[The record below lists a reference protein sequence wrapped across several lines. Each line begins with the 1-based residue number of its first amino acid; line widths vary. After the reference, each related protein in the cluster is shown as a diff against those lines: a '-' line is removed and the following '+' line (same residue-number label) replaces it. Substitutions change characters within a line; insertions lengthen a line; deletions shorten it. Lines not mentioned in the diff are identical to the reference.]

1 MIYDKN
7 MKPIKSA
14 NYNGFNLEARRSYGK
29 GNGYFTTYPVW
40 DTDLDTSIGA
50 IEYHYAV
57 ENPYYVAWVYDDFGA
72 NKTGRT
78 KDFDTEEEC
87 LEWIGEELASGTT
100 ARDKLLK
107 YWEEL
112 GYDYKS
118 KNLNNSRKP
127 VKSDWKR
134 EAEFMNDRIRD
145 DNLLY
150 QVFKIED
157 EHFGGN
163 FENPDNWD
171 GTHIVYTIENGEIT
185 NTEIVDSFEDVID
198 DGNKYYLSANRDTGY
213 RNTDYVLDRVALWQ
227 ERNNRGITSSRKP
240 IKSSAAP
247 DGLTFDS
254 REDEDGY
261 KFIQYKITDQ
271 SRLDKIKGYCD
282 HNEDELQLGKTFL
295 NLMYDESDKLL
306 AAQLVDTDSSTWEVS
321 PEECVEVFGSSIETL
336 SDPSVGKHAVD
347 EFMDYDV
354 DPVQSAR
361 RTIKSGKKYNVID
374 KNGGVVGQPKSYE
387 DACDEA
393 EEIGGTVKPV
403 ESSRKSVKSGLDF
416 VQKGEVILAKKGT
429 KVVGYI
435 GQNAD
440 KEFYYGLGTPGKSSG
455 VMVVSDFNSATKRLE
470 EQSRQ

>member
-1 MIYDKN
+1 MR
-7 MKPIKSA
+7 
-14 NYNGFNLEARRSYGK
+14 YNTLKELTDVINILWEIEDVALSNCGPEGEQAIRAAIESVQKAWNVCKRGMENK
-29 GNGYFTTYPVW
+29 GM
-40 DTDLDTSIGA
+40 DTS
-50 IEYHYAV
+50 
-57 ENPYYVAWVYDDFGA
+57 VY
-72 NKTGRT
+72 
-78 KDFDTEEEC
+78 
-87 LEWIGEELASGTT
+87 
-100 ARDKLLK
+100 
-107 YWEEL
+107 
-112 GYDYKS
+112 
-118 KNLNNSRKP
+118 
-127 VKSDWKR
+127 
-134 EAEFMNDRIRD
+134 
-145 DNLLY
+145 
-150 QVFKIED
+150 
-157 EHFGGN
+157 
-163 FENPDNWD
+163 
-171 GTHIVYTIENGEIT
+171 
-185 NTEIVDSFEDVID
+185 
-198 DGNKYYLSANRDTGY
+198 
-213 RNTDYVLDRVALWQ
+213 
-227 ERNNRGITSSRKP
+227 SSRNP

-282 HNEDELQLGKTFL
+282 HDEDELQLGKTFL

-336 SDPSVGKHAVD
+336 SDSSVGKHAVD

-354 DPVQSAR
+354 DPVQSAHR
-361 RTIKSGKKYNVID
+361 PIKSEKKYNVID
-374 KNGGVVGQPKSYE
+374 RNGGVVGQPKSYE

-455 VMVVSDFNSATKRLE
+455 VMVVSDFNSAAKRLE

>member
-7 MKPIKSA
+7 MKPIESSA
-14 NYNGFNLEARRSYGK
+14 DNLPKEVYYIVVNGSKQYYNTYEEAEK
-29 GNGYFTTYPVW
+29 
-40 DTDLDTSIGA
+40 DLDYLQQYGDSN
-50 IEYHYAV
+50 V
-57 ENPYYVAWVYDDFGA
+57 
-72 NKTGRT
+72 
-78 KDFDTEEEC
+78 
-87 LEWIGEELASGTT
+87 
-100 ARDKLLK
+100 
-107 YWEEL
+107 
-112 GYDYKS
+112 
-118 KNLNNSRKP
+118 
-127 VKSDWKR
+127 
-134 EAEFMNDRIRD
+134 
-145 DNLLY
+145 
-150 QVFKIED
+150 
-157 EHFGGN
+157 GG
-163 FENPDNWD
+163 
-171 GTHIVYTIENGEIT
+171 VYTESDPEEIY
-185 NTEIVDSFEDVID
+185 ELYEVGYI
-198 DGNKYYLSANRDTGY
+198 GN
-213 RNTDYVLDRVALWQ
+213 
-227 ERNNRGITSSRKP
+227 SRKP
-240 IKSSAAP
+240 IKSSTAP

-271 SRLDKIKGYCD
+271 SRLDKIKDYCD

-387 DACDEA
+387 DVCDEA

-440 KEFYYGLGTPGKSSG
+440 KSYYYGLGTPGKSSG
-455 VMVVSDFNSATKRLE
+455 VMVVSDFNSAAKRLE
-470 EQSRQ
+470 EQMK